1 MDVKV
6 DGTSVGAINS
16 YTFSNV
22 KSDHTIQASFSAVS
36 PPGKVVFAM
45 NSGGSGY
52 VDKAGVTYQADQ
64 YYNGGR
70 AYSSSAGIAGT
81 EDAPLYQTERYGN
94 FSYSIPLPNG
104 NFTVVLR
111 FAEIYWSAA
120 GKRVFD
126 VYVEGTKVINS
137 LDIFA
142 RVGKNRAYDV
152 SLPVTVTDG
161 RLDISF
167 QAIADYGKVSAIL
180 VTQAIQPVGGVVF
193 AVNSG
198 GPQYT
203 HSDGTV
209 YLSDRYYSGG
219 STWSSTGAISGT
231 TNDPLYQSE
240 RYGNFSYSIPLPN
253 GNYTVK
259 LKFAEIYWSSA
270 GRRIFD
276 VIIGGTKV
284 IRSLDIFAR
293 VGKNRVYDVSVP
305 ATVTGGILK
314 INFVTIKDNAK
325 ISAIL
330 IESR

>member
-1 MDVKV
+1 MNVKV

-45 NSGGSGY
+45 NSGGNGY

-81 EDAPLYQTERYGN
+81 EDAPLYQT
-94 FSYSIPLPNG
+94 
-104 NFTVVLR
+104 
-111 FAEIYWSAA
+111 
-120 GKRVFD
+120 
-126 VYVEGTKVINS
+126 
-137 LDIFA
+137 
-142 RVGKNRAYDV
+142 
-152 SLPVTVTDG
+152 
-161 RLDISF
+161 
-167 QAIADYGKVSAIL
+167 
-180 VTQAIQPVGGVVF
+180 
-193 AVNSG
+193 
-198 GPQYT
+198 
-203 HSDGTV
+203 
-209 YLSDRYYSGG
+209 
-219 STWSSTGAISGT
+219 
-231 TNDPLYQSE
+231 E